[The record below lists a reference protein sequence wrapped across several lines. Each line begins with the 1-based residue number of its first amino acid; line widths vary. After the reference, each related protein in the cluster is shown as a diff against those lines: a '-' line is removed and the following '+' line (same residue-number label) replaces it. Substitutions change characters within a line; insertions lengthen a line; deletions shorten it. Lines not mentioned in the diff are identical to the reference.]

1 MKPNEKEQAT
11 IKWNKAWNTQEPIE
25 SMYFNLEELFVQSVI
40 AGVPHTP
47 AQLLNKGLDKVKTTG
62 LFITA
67 VVQWNGLDPNVKS
80 WIESRA
86 TSPRRTRRI

>member
-1 MKPNEKEQAT
+1 MKPDEKEQAT
-11 IKWNKAWNTQEPIE
+11 VKWNKAWNPQGPIE
-25 SMYFNLEELFVQSVI
+25 SMYFDLEELFVQSVI

-47 AQLLNKGLDKVKTTG
+47 AQLLDKGLDKVKMTG

-67 VVQWNGLDPNVKS
+67 VVEWNGLDPNQNLGMTS
-80 WIESRA
+80 SA